1 MRRIIVDIVGLSF
14 WRWQKPVLGI
24 AFAGLAYC
32 YGEHGRAPRWQ
43 LWMLWRHFRFGNWG
57 FYETAVSFQLRC
69 FRGLQTALAMAYTV
83 TSLRE
88 LHHRLRQVSCTLKS
102 PTLRQ
107 LLAGQI

>member
-1 MRRIIVDIVGLSF
+1 
-14 WRWQKPVLGI
+14 
-24 AFAGLAYC
+24 
-32 YGEHGRAPRWQ
+32 
-43 LWMLWRHFRFGNWG
+43 MLWRHFRFGNWG
-57 FYETAVSFQLRC
+57 FMK
-69 FRGLQTALAMAYTV
+69 LQSPFNCVAFGAFKNTLAMADTV